1 MALIT
6 LLELKTA
13 LGITDSASDTRLT
26 RIIAAATAMINAYV
40 GVTSVET
47 TSYTEYVNPG
57 PGAELITLK
66 LPPSRCPITIT
77 SLYEDTTRAWAV
89 GTLLASGTDYLQEKV
104 GGTGIIRLN
113 QNWLYSLRTM
123 PDRLAPVLLAQ
134 IGTVK
139 AVYTIDNAE
148 LLAVAGEA
156 ALAESIARYNAFLN
170 GASIGNVTSDT
181 MDGASVRID
190 TNIKGN
196 SGRKANSADGFTS
209 PLVAGWLDPWRKV
222 SIGIV

>member
-1 MALIT
+1 MLIT
-6 LLELKTA
+6 LDELKAA

-40 GVTSVET
+40 GVASVEAT
-47 TSYTEYVNPG
+47 IYTEYVNPG

-66 LPPSRCPITIT
+66 LPPSRCPITIDN
-77 SLYEDTTRAWAV
+77 LYES
-89 GTLLASGTDYLQEKV
+89 ASREFTCVLEEGVDYLQERA
-104 GGTGIIRLN
+104 GGMGVIRLGR
-113 QNWLYSLRTM
+113 NWMYSLRTM
-123 PDRLAPVLLAQ
+123 PDRLAAILLAQ
-134 IGTVK
+134 TGTVK
-139 AVYTIDNAE
+139 VEYTVDNAE